1 MMKYQ
6 YLLFDLDGTLTNPE
20 VGITRSVD
28 YALQQFG
35 IETNDL
41 SELRK
46 LIGPP
51 LLDSFRTLYGFSE
64 SQAQQAIE
72 HYREYFTQTGI
83 FENEIYHG
91 IDSLLQEL
99 ASKGYK
105 IVLATSKPEPY
116 AIEILQ
122 HFHLHHHFTFICGSN
137 LDNTRRNK
145 GEIIAHILKQM
156 ELSADDCIM
165 IGDREHDILGAQSN
179 HMDSIGVLFGFGSR
193 EELEKAGATH
203 VVETVEELRR
213 LILDR

>member
-6 YLLFDLDGTLTNPE
+6 HLLFDLDGTLTNPE
-20 VGITRSVD
+20 VGITRSVA

-35 IETNDL
+35 IETRDL

-83 FENEIYHG
+83 FENELYLG
-91 IDSLLQEL
+91 IDTLLPEL
-99 ASKGYK
+99 TSRGYK

-116 AIEILQ
+116 AIRILE
-122 HFHLHHHFTFICGSN
+122 HFRLHQYFTFICGSN

-156 ELSADDCIM
+156 ELFADDCIM
-165 IGDREHDILGAQSN
+165 IGDREHDILGAQAN

>member
-1 MMKYQ
+1 MKYQ

-20 VGITRSVD
+20 VGITRSAD
-28 YALQQFG
+28 YALKQFG

-51 LLDSFRTLYGFSE
+51 LLDSFRSFYDFSE

-83 FENEIYHG
+83 FENGLYSG
-91 IDSLLQEL
+91 IGTLLPEL
-99 ASKGYK
+99 ICRGHK

-116 AIEILQ
+116 AIRILE
-122 HFHLHHHFTFICGSN
+122 HFQLHHHFTFICGSN
-137 LDNTRRNK
+137 LDNSRRNK

-165 IGDREHDILGAQSN
+165 IGDREHDILGAKAN

-193 EELEKAGATH
+193 EELETSGATY
-203 VVETVEELRR
+203 VVETVKELRR
-213 LILDR
+213 LLLHF